1 MDSINFNIN
10 NMPLDVKN
18 AYINNLRQL
27 RNKFLNDTDKYI
39 LNDFP
44 ITDDKRN
51 EIIKYRKELRE
62 FMNLDIVKIENLND
76 DIMNYFPKKPLFII

>member
-1 MDSINFNIN
+1 MESVNIED
-10 NMPLDVKN
+10 MPLDVKE
-18 AYINNLRQL
+18 AYINNLREL

-51 EIIKYRKELRE
+51 EIIIYIK
-62 FMNLDIVKIENLND
+62 
-76 DIMNYFPKKPLFII
+76 

>member
-1 MDSINFNIN
+1 MDSVNFNIN
-10 NMPLDVKN
+10 NMPLDVKK

-27 RNKFLNDTDKYI
+27 RNKFLNDTDKYL

-44 ITDDKRN
+44 ITDDKKN
-51 EIIKYRKELRE
+51 EIIKYRKDLRD

-76 DIMNYFPKKPLFII
+76 DIMNYFPKKPLFI

>member
-1 MDSINFNIN
+1 MESVNIED
-10 NMPLDVKN
+10 MPLDVKE
-18 AYINNLRQL
+18 AYINNLREL

-51 EIIKYRKELRE
+51 EIIIYRKELRD
-62 FMNLDIVKIENLND
+62 FMNLDIIKIENLNN
-76 DIMNYFPKKPLFII
+76 DIMNYFPKKPLFL

>member
-1 MDSINFNIN
+1 MDSVNFNIN
-10 NMPLDVKN
+10 NMPLDVKK

-44 ITDDKRN
+44 ITDDKKN
-51 EIIKYRKELRE
+51 EIIKYRKDLRD

-76 DIMNYFPKKPLFII
+76 DIMNYFPKKPLFI